1 MFDLGRPWL
10 SMTLALCYEDLLSVR
25 LGDHLLL
32 AMHLLRHGEVGQ
44 EVHEGLTRSSYLRLW
59 SALVTLVVCPNFTNK
74 KKSRNCMKSPA
85 WKGGGHAWH
94 CQLPG
99 GWTGSTRSIGWNCS
113 RCTLR
118 GYSHPDTLV
127 ITFHVRLASA
137 GDIVF
142 NLPEEI
148 IGNPDRSCTLLL
160 IPSGMQS
167 SLSQSLQSTLLLS
180 SRAAWSLRV
189 SVLVFQVKLG
199 THRVIE

>member
-1 MFDLGRPWL
+1 MTIHDSCTVLRGSTFGAPWRA
-10 SMTLALCYEDLLSVR
+10 SSACNAFSPSWWSPP
-25 LGDHLLL
+25 
-32 AMHLLRHGEVGQ
+32 
-44 EVHEGLTRSSYLRLW
+44 RSSWRSHKIVLSPAMSSTCWYLLFAHISQTR
-59 SALVTLVVCPNFTNK
+59 N
-74 KKSRNCMKSPA
+74 SRNCMKSPA

-160 IPSGMQS
+160 NHPIWNAKQLESEPPVYPALIFSG
-167 SLSQSLQSTLLLS
+167 SLELACLS
-180 SRAAWSLRV
+180 ISISGQARNS
-189 SVLVFQVKLG
+189 
-199 THRVIE
+199 

>member
-1 MFDLGRPWL
+1 MTIHDSCTVLQGSTFGAPWRA
-10 SMTLALCYEDLLSVR
+10 SSACNASSPSWWS
-25 LGDHLLL
+25 
-32 AMHLLRHGEVGQ
+32 Q
-44 EVHEGLTRSSYLRLW
+44 PRSSWRSHKIVLSPSMISTCYTCCL
-59 SALVTLVVCPNFTNK
+59 PKFHK
-74 KKSRNCMKSPA
+74 QEKSRNCMKSPA

-113 RCTLR
+113 GCTLR

>member
-1 MFDLGRPWL
+1 MTIHDSCTVLRGSTFGAPWRA
-10 SMTLALCYEDLLSVR
+10 SSACNAFSPSWWSPP
-25 LGDHLLL
+25 
-32 AMHLLRHGEVGQ
+32 
-44 EVHEGLTRSSYLRLW
+44 RSSWRSHKIVLSPAMISTCWYLLFAHISQTR
-59 SALVTLVVCPNFTNK
+59 N
-74 KKSRNCMKSPA
+74 SRNCMKSPA

-160 IPSGMQS
+160 NHPSGMQS